1 MTELIST
8 PLPVAEG
15 PTFGLTRFLDPLRLP
30 PVIRPHSWW
39 HQDALTVTMV
49 RTAVRLHSQ
58 LPPTAV
64 WAYDGHFPGP
74 TIEVRSGH
82 RLRVAW
88 TNEIEGKI
96 PLVAVQAPLASAPQ
110 NSPGFRAPD
119 GSLPEGVELVDGVS
133 DLPSWTVVHLHG
145 ALTGGGNDG
154 WAHNAVLKEASQL
167 AEYPNRQQATALWY
181 HDHAMATTRFT
192 VHAGLVGLYLVRDE
206 EEAAL
211 GLPSGEH
218 EVPLVITDRNLDTDA
233 TGALT
238 GQLLYKVPYLTTPTG
253 QVVHLPFS
261 GPFTLVNGVIWPHLD
276 VEARWYRF
284 RLLNASNSRTYQL
297 RLVDDETGEPLDDAV
312 RQIGTDGGL
321 LPAPAPLP
329 ENGLVF
335 APAERADLLVDFSRL
350 RGRRVRLTNVHPTA
364 APEPSVMQFRVE
376 DRDRHDRFRLPEKLS
391 TSYVRLHH
399 GTTVPD
405 DHDHVFVGLV
415 PPGTAGEAHP
425 QLWELHEITDP
436 DQVPAEL
443 PAAGIIQLTDPN
455 TGRVR
460 TFERVASLFDDTT
473 SVFID
478 HGRWAVWNF
487 IHLGGPAHPMH
498 VHMSQF
504 QALARTQYPRDAAT
518 GNVTG
523 FDVAVGGTTAPL
535 PAPGPGRPLDPR
547 DEGWKDTYL
556 VGPGEWL
563 TIAGR
568 FAGATGNFMYHCH
581 ILDHEDEGMMRPF
594 VVMPA
599 EAARF
604 HVHRFGGGHHH
615 GEAAGDTRSHGSNA
629 I

>member
-8 PLPVAEG
+8 PLPVADG
-15 PTFGLTRFLDPLRLP
+15 PTFGLTRFLDPLRVP
-30 PVIRPHSWW
+30 PLIRPHSWW
-39 HQDALTVTMV
+39 HQDTLTVTMV

-64 WAYDGHFPGP
+64 WTYDGHFPGP
-74 TIEVRSGH
+74 TIEVRSGR
-82 RLRVAW
+82 RLRVSW
-88 TNEIEGKI
+88 INEIDGKI
-96 PLVAVQAPLASAPQ
+96 PLVAVRAPLASAPQ

-133 DLPSWTVVHLHG
+133 DLPSWAVVHLHG

-154 WAHNAVLKEASQL
+154 WAHNAVLKEAAQL
-167 AEYPNRQQATALWY
+167 TEYPNRQQATTLWY
-181 HDHAMATTRFT
+181 HDHAMAITRFN
-192 VHAGLVGLYLVRDE
+192 VHAGLAGMYLIRDE

-211 GLPSGEH
+211 DLPSGEH
-218 EVPLVITDRNLDTDA
+218 EVPLVIADRNLDTDA

-238 GQLLYKVPYLTTPTG
+238 GQLLYKVPYLTTPAG
-253 QVVHLPFS
+253 QVLHLPFS
-261 GPFTLVNGVIWPHLD
+261 GPFTTVNGVIWPHLD

-284 RLLNASNSRTYQL
+284 RLVNASNARTYQL

-321 LPAPAPLP
+321 LPAPAVLP
-329 ENGLVF
+329 AGGLVF

-350 RGRRVRLTNVHPTA
+350 RGRRVRLTNAHPTA
-364 APEPSVMQFRVE
+364 SPEPSVLQFRVE
-376 DRDRHDRFRLPEKLS
+376 DRDRHDRFRLPAELS

-405 DHDHVFVGLV
+405 DHDHVYIGLV
-415 PPGTAGEAHP
+415 PPGTAGEGHP
-425 QLWELHEITDP
+425 QMWELQEITDP
-436 DQVPAEL
+436 GRVPAAL
-443 PAAGIIQLTDPN
+443 PAAGIIQLTDPH

-487 IHLGGPAHPMH
+487 LHLGGPAHPMH
-498 VHMSQF
+498 VHLTQF
-504 QALARTQYPRDAAT
+504 QALTRTRYPRDAAT

-523 FDVAVGGTTAPL
+523 FDVATGGTTAPL
-535 PAPGPGRPLDPR
+535 PAPGPGRPLDPQE
-547 DEGWKDTYL
+547 EGWKDTYL

-563 TIAGR
+563 TIAGH

-615 GEAAGDTRSHGSNA
+615 GEAANDTRSHGGDVR
-629 I
+629 